1 MAFKKLLPKN
11 IENQFIFNIITD
23 DENVGK
29 LIMLHVDSND
39 KQEKTVLT
47 QNHMEEEI
55 VKTLLMNISKGGY
68 YGTRN

>member
-23 DENVGK
+23 DENIGK

-39 KQEKTVLT
+39 RQEKTVLT
-47 QNHMEEEI
+47 QNQMEEEVVNFI
-55 VKTLLMNISKGGY
+55 NEHI
-68 YGTRN
+68 

>member
-23 DENVGK
+23 DENIGK

-47 QNHMEEEI
+47 QNQMEEEI
-55 VKTLLMNISKGGY
+55 VNFI
-68 YGTRN
+68 NEHI

>member
-23 DENVGK
+23 DENIGK

-39 KQEKTVLT
+39 RQEKTVLT
-47 QNHMEEEI
+47 QNQMEEEI
-55 VKTLLMNISKGGY
+55 VNFI
-68 YGTRN
+68 NEHI

>member
-23 DENVGK
+23 DENIGK

-39 KQEKTVLT
+39 RQEKTVLT

-55 VKTLLMNISKGGY
+55 VNFI
-68 YGTRN
+68 NEHI

>member
-55 VKTLLMNISKGGY
+55 VNFI
-68 YGTRN
+68 NEHI

>member
-11 IENQFIFNIITD
+11 IESQFIFNIITD
-23 DENVGK
+23 DENIGK

-47 QNHMEEEI
+47 QNQMEEEI
-55 VKTLLMNISKGGY
+55 ANFI
-68 YGTRN
+68 NEHI

>member
-23 DENVGK
+23 NENVGK

-39 KQEKTVLT
+39 RQEKTVLT
-47 QNHMEEEI
+47 QNQMEEEI
-55 VKTLLMNISKGGY
+55 INFI
-68 YGTRN
+68 NEHI

>member
-23 DENVGK
+23 DENIGK

-55 VKTLLMNISKGGY
+55 VNFI
-68 YGTRN
+68 NEHI

>member
-11 IENQFIFNIITD
+11 IESQFIFNIITD
-23 DENVGK
+23 NENIGK

-55 VKTLLMNISKGGY
+55 VNFI
-68 YGTRN
+68 NEHI